1 MVKYNYGHTK
11 NGRRSIKQSRSKR
24 SVRFAVFQNVRVSSF
39 EDILKNGCNVLIG
52 FAFCSL
58 KGGVAMSIIEV
69 LTLGIL
75 ICDIIQIALNSNK
88 KK

>member
-11 NGRRSIKQSRSKR
+11 NGRRSIPAPGKERC
-24 SVRFAVFQNVRVSSF
+24 F
-39 EDILKNGCNVLIG
+39 
-52 FAFCSL
+52 
-58 KGGVAMSIIEV
+58 MSIIEV

-75 ICDIIQIALNSNK
+75 ICDIIKILLDSK